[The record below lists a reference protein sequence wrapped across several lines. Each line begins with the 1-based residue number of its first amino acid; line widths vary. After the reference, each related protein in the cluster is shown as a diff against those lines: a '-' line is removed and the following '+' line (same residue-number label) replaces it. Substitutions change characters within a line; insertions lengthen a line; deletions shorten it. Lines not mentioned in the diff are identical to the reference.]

1 MVWRFEVWGTK
12 SVAGDFFRPSAQ
24 SSGVSRIVN
33 HSAFVP
39 FASSNYRMD
48 DSVIFSFGR
57 CSISVLIKRSSV
69 MEYHRDL
76 VKIGVQVK
84 KTGGGLIWAA
94 IRWHK
99 EDYSCSS
106 PKGITSILC
115 RRKKSWPRCTSARRL
130 RETENLK

>member
-48 DSVIFSFGR
+48 DSDILFRQMFDFG
-57 CSISVLIKRSSV
+57 SDKTLICDGIPSRFGKDRSA
-69 MEYHRDL
+69 
-76 VKIGVQVK
+76 GK
-84 KTGGGLIWAA
+84 KNRRWANMGCNKMA
-94 IRWHK
+94 
-99 EDYSCSS
+99 
-106 PKGITSILC
+106 
-115 RRKKSWPRCTSARRL
+115 
-130 RETENLK
+130 